1 MLPLRRVLKVMLL
14 KISRNKSKNISD
26 EALLLIFR
34 ETGNLE
40 ELGILY
46 SRYMHLVYGV
56 CLKYFKDREESR
68 DAVINIFEKL
78 VTDLPGHEIS
88 NFKSW
93 LYVVTKNHCLMAIR
107 SRKTEAGRVTM
118 MINDPLWF
126 MENSEELHPI
136 DREEGVDDRQLNDCI
151 ERLKEEQR
159 ECIRLFYF
167 DNKCYYEISDILKID
182 EKRVKSYLQNGKRNL
197 KICLEGKNVA
207 PEEKY

>member
-1 MLPLRRVLKVMLL
+1 MLL
-14 KISRNKSKNISD
+14 KVSRNKSKNMSD
-26 EALLLIFR
+26 ETLLLSFR
-34 ETGNLE
+34 ETGNLDDF
-40 ELGILY
+40 GILY
-46 SRYMHLVYGV
+46 SRHMHLVYGV

-93 LYVVTKNHCLMAIR
+93 LYVVTKNHCLMVIR
-107 SRKTEAGRVTM
+107 SRKTEAGRVTV

-126 MENSEELHPI
+126 MENSEEMHPI
-136 DREEGVDDRQLNDCI
+136 DKDDGVDDRQLNDCI
-151 ERLKEEQR
+151 ERLKEEQK

-167 DNKCYYEISDILKID
+167 DNKCYNEISDLLKID

-197 KICLEGKNVA
+197 KICLEGKNVTQ
-207 PEEKY
+207 EEKY

>member
-1 MLPLRRVLKVMLL
+1 MLL
-14 KISRNKSKNISD
+14 KVSRNKSKNMSD

-107 SRKTEAGRVTM
+107 SRKTEAGRVTV

-126 MENSEELHPI
+126 MESSEELHPI
-136 DREEGVDDRQLNDCI
+136 DRDDGVDDRQLNDCI
-151 ERLKEEQR
+151 ERLKEEQK

-167 DNKCYYEISDILKID
+167 DNKCYNEISDILNID

-197 KICLEGKNVA
+197 KICLEGKNVTQ
-207 PEEKY
+207 EEKY